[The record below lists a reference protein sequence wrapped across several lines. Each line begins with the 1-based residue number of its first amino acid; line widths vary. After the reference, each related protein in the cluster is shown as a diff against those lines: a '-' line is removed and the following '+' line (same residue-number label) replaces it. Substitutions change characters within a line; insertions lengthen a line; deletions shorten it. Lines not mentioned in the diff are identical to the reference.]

1 MRWSPGSRTGTS
13 RSAGGSLRVCATPT
27 SDRIPR
33 LEVRTLEPAAHGE
46 AARIITDAL
55 LHDPGWLAIGPGRAG
70 HRRRI
75 LLRYHRAAIRVVH
88 RYGGPICGAFRNGAL
103 AGVAVTFAAGRYPPP
118 AWTFLEYVPGFLAA
132 GPGPVVRGL
141 RASSVQDRGHPDDEH
156 VFLWFLA
163 VDPAHQRTGV
173 GRALLTRVF
182 DDAEAPVYLD
192 TANPANVPYYASFG
206 FEELGRAALPRGATM
221 WFMRRS

>member
-1 MRWSPGSRTGTS
+1 
-13 RSAGGSLRVCATPT
+13 
-27 SDRIPR
+27 
-33 LEVRTLEPAAHGE
+33 LETRPLEPGEHPE
-46 AARIITDAL
+46 AARIVTDAL
-55 LHDPGWLAIGPGRAG
+55 LHDPGWLAVGPSRDG

-75 LLRYHRAAIRVVH
+75 LMRYHGTAIRVVH
-88 RYGGPICGAFRNGAL
+88 RYGGPIYGVFREGAL
-103 AGVAVTFAAGRYPPP
+103 AGVAITFAAGRYPPP
-118 AWTFLEYVPGFLAA
+118 AWTFFKYIPGFLAA
-132 GPGPVVRGL
+132 GPAPVVRGL
-141 RASSVQDRGHPDDEH
+141 RASSVQDAGHPDHEH

-163 VDPAHQRTGV
+163 VDPDHQRSGV

-221 WFMRRS
+221 WFMRRL